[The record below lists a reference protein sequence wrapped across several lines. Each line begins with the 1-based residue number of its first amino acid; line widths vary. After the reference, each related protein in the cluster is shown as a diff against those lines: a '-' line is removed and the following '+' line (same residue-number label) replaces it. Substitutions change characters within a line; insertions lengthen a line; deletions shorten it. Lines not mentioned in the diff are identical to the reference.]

1 MSPLS
6 ILLYIIEYSIHE
18 SILLVSQLITL
29 QRELQ
34 NDMYDYY
41 LSPLSYIESARRYSV
56 TYQNIALNIS
66 SGNPEILASQFLTLL
81 RVNVNYMST
90 CLRKWIKHLKY
101 SVASQNIL
109 PCMVNRFISK
119 FHSSRLWNNMLYI
132 NGIF

>member
-1 MSPLS
+1 
-6 ILLYIIEYSIHE
+6 
-18 SILLVSQLITL
+18 
-29 QRELQ
+29 
-34 NDMYDYY
+34 MYDYY